1 MGKLGSQTPGIGN
14 YIVLKPESCSRVKGD
29 EGERETERERKRERE
44 RERERVSE
52 STERERE
59 RNANTQQKIYSH
71 LPPFSKSGSR
81 RGAALTLASECCQWS
96 LLLPSSCL

>member
-29 EGERETERERKRERE
+29 EGEREKERERKRERE

-59 RNANTQQKIYSH
+59 REMQ
-71 LPPFSKSGSR
+71 
-81 RGAALTLASECCQWS
+81 TLNKKFIPTYLHSPS
-96 LLLPSSCL
+96 LVVVEVQP